1 MVAQLFW
8 VLCIQSAKKEREC
21 RMSRMVARGRP
32 SQGWALGHIQIQN
45 ARQRGDGVPGGGIGL
60 GEQRVLVIV
69 NESGNGRPLLDDPW

>member
-1 MVAQLFW
+1 
-8 VLCIQSAKKEREC
+8 
-21 RMSRMVARGRP
+21 MVARGRAGSGGYCFHPHSP

-60 GEQRVLVIV
+60 GEQRVLVTV